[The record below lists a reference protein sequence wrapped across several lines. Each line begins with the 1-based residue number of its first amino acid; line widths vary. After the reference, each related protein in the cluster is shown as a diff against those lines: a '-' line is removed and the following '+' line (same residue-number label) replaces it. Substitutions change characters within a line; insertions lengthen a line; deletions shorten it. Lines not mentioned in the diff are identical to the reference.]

1 MKLKQEELINSELLG
16 WPVEPLLWWTAE
28 GRAPSPRGLVELE
41 NETINETETGSKSV
55 QNWLHK
61 SQPFLIGTQTPTT
74 KLFNNC
80 PLRCTSREIVFTQ
93 KVSNE
98 TEFTRK
104 YLSLCV
110 RARYQSNVA
119 QESWKTFPYVAVF
132 WNNELHPML

>member
-1 MKLKQEELINSELLG
+1 MKLKEEELSNLDGIENF
-16 WPVEPLLWWTAE
+16 WVDQWNRWLWWTAE

-104 YLSLCV
+104 YLISLC
-110 RARYQSNVA
+110 AS
-119 QESWKTFPYVAVF
+119 EISK
-132 WNNELHPML
+132 